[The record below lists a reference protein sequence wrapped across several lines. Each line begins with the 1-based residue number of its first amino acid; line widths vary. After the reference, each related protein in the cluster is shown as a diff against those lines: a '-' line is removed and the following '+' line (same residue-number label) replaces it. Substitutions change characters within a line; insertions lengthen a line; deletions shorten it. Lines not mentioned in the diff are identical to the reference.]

1 MRGKEVAVIFLQLF
15 FYIDSMQ
22 RVALLNWENISQD
35 YDLAKIFKSLASSW
49 VVEWLE
55 VQTWKV
61 TAGYG
66 FIDVTRDSETFPILF
81 QNTAELVID
90 TTWTKKVFIE
100 ITQANVDDWINNS
113 SNWTW
118 IWEIKTAVSYPL
130 SNYIKLASITS
141 WVITDER
148 EFIDLKNPL
157 VTKMWNAFNWVN
169 QLIKTDENW
178 KLPALDGSN
187 ITWLQ
192 AEVNSTSLKYMLW
205 DPWVVWKAYSLV
217 DYEQTIYWTSNN
229 FWSIAQPKISQSFFA
244 QWDIDFNNFKLMLKK
259 VSSPSDWIIVTIE
272 TDNAWSPSWILAPN
286 WVSDTVSYTSIWTNF
301 TEVSFNFT
309 NIPVLNTEEY
319 YHIVIKRSWA
329 NDAVNYY
336 SIWSAWSDRQIW
348 ECKTHNWSTWS
359 AISDDLYFKIP
370 WYKLLILWWTNF
382 IWILQIAWSVWQ
394 FRKANTSYDNN
405 QSWLIPWNYYTY
417 DISTWN
423 LTTWND
429 LRAISETEIAFDSS
443 ALWIDLFYWNWWDWD
458 LEVLSWTTN
467 LPFWVYNY
475 SSIKVASWATLQITG
490 SNSTL
495 ELYCSRLC
503 EIDGTV
509 SLVWLWNDGSKVL
522 FNGSTLT
529 PWNWWSW
536 GAWWNWGSHSIN
548 GYLAWASWW
557 AWSGAWYGWWWG
569 WGAADSQ
576 SWGSGW
582 AGWYPWWL
590 WGYGSCD
597 NSGWDAYWNPWSN
610 ANWNWTYTQ
619 NSWWTSAWGSGGCSN
634 GAWWGGWAG
643 WTLWWKWW
651 NIIIKANEV
660 KWAWI
665 ITVQWSSGWNWWKWG
680 NANWWGWGWW
690 GWWGGGW
697 GWGWAIICTTNN
709 SNYNLISNWW
719 SWGSWWVWGTAS
731 WSYSPTN
738 WSNWWG
744 WTTWGSWTFSLII
757 R

>member
-1 MRGKEVAVIFLQLF
+1 
-15 FYIDSMQ
+15 MQ

-35 YDLAKIFKSLASSW
+35 YDLAKVFKSLATSW
-49 VVEWLE
+49 IVEWLE
-55 VQTWKV
+55 IQTWKV

-81 QNTAELVID
+81 QNTDDVVID
-90 TTWTKKVFIE
+90 TTWTKKVFLE
-100 ITQANVDDWINNS
+100 IIQANIDDWINNN

-118 IWEIKTAVSYPL
+118 IWEIKIAVSYPS
-130 SNYIKLASITS
+130 SNFIKLGSIS
-141 WVITDER
+141 AWIITDER
-148 EFIDLKNPL
+148 EFIDLKNSKI
-157 VTKMWNAFNWVN
+157 TKMWNVFNWVN
-169 QLIKTDENW
+169 QLVKTDENW

-187 ITWLQ
+187 IIWLQ
-192 AEVNSTSLKYMLW
+192 AEVNSASLKYMLW
-205 DPWVVWKAYSLV
+205 ENATFWKAMSLW
-217 DYEQTIYWTSNN
+217 DYIQSKYENNMYFGSNSRPYLWQKIYW
-229 FWSIAQPKISQSFFA
+229 
-244 QWDIDFNNFKLMLKK
+244 QWAINTINLMLRTIW
-259 VSSPSDWIIVTIE
+259 SPDDWVYIE
-272 TDNAWSPSWILAPN
+272 IQTDNAWLPSW
-286 WVSDTVSYTSIWTNF
+286 TVITDWTSNTINYTSLNGTI
-301 TEVSFNFT
+301 TEKIFNFSPNCILGNET
-309 NIPVLNTEEY
+309 V
-319 YHIVIKRSWA
+319 YHIVIKRTWGHS
-329 NDAVNYY
+329 DVNRYE
-336 SIWSAWSDRQIW
+336 IWRTIINGDFIW
-348 ECKTHNWSTWS
+348 QAELFDWTNWSGATWNMF
-359 AISDDLYFKIP
+359 LKIP
-370 WYKLLILWWTNF
+370 WYKLLIVWWTNF
-382 IWILQIAWSVWQ
+382 VWILQITWTAWE
-394 FRKANTSYDNN
+394 FRKVNTWYDKH
-405 QSWLIPWNYYTY
+405 QSSLITWNYYTY

-429 LRAISETEIAFDSS
+429 FRAISETEIVFDSS

-458 LEVLSWTTN
+458 LEVLSWTTS
-467 LPFWVYNY
+467 LPFWIYNY

-490 SNSTL
+490 SNWTL

-503 EIDGTV
+503 EIDGTIN
-509 SLVWLWNDGSKVL
+509 LVWLWNNWSKVL
-522 FNGSTLT
+522 FNGSTLS
-529 PWNWWSW
+529 PWSWWSW
-536 GAWWNWGSHSIN
+536 GAWGNWGSHSIN
-548 GYLAWASWW
+548 WYLAWAGWW
-557 AWSGAWYGWWWG
+557 SWSGAWYGWWGG

-576 SWGSGW
+576 SWWSGW
-582 AGWYPWWL
+582 AGWYPWGL
-590 WGYGSCD
+590 WWYGSCS
-597 NSGWDAYWNPWSN
+597 NSWWDAYWNPWWN
-610 ANWNWTYTQ
+610 ANWNGTYTQ
-619 NSWWTSAWGSGGCSN
+619 NSWWTSAWWSGWCSN

-643 WTLWWKWW
+643 WSLWWKWW

-719 SWGSWWVWGTAS
+719 SWGSWWVWWTAS

>member
-1 MRGKEVAVIFLQLF
+1 
-15 FYIDSMQ
+15 MQ

-35 YDLAKIFKSLASSW
+35 YDLAKVFKSLATSW
-49 VVEWLE
+49 IVEWLE
-55 VQTWKV
+55 IQTWKV

-81 QNTAELVID
+81 QNTDDVVID

-100 ITQANVDDWINNS
+100 IIQANIDDWINNN

-118 IWEIKTAVSYPL
+118 IWEIKIAVSYPS
-130 SNYIKLASITS
+130 SNFIKLGSIS
-141 WVITDER
+141 AWIITDER
-148 EFIDLKNPL
+148 EFIDLKNSKI
-157 VTKMWNAFNWVN
+157 TKMWNVFNWVN
-169 QLIKTDENW
+169 QLVKTDENW

-187 ITWLQ
+187 IIWLQ
-192 AEVNSTSLKYMLW
+192 AEVNSASLKYMLW
-205 DPWVVWKAYSLV
+205 ENATFWKAMSLW
-217 DYEQTIYWTSNN
+217 DYIQSKYENNMYFGSNSRPYLWQKIYW
-229 FWSIAQPKISQSFFA
+229 
-244 QWDIDFNNFKLMLKK
+244 QWAINTINLMLRTIW
-259 VSSPSDWIIVTIE
+259 SPDDWVYIE
-272 TDNAWSPSWILAPN
+272 IQTDNAWLPSW
-286 WVSDTVSYTSIWTNF
+286 TVITDWTSNIINYTSLNGTITEKIF
-301 TEVSFNFT
+301 TFSPNCILDNETV
-309 NIPVLNTEEY
+309 
-319 YHIVIKRSWA
+319 YHIVIKRTWGYS
-329 NDAVNYY
+329 DVNRYE
-336 SIWSAWSDRQIW
+336 IWRTILNGDFIW
-348 ECKTHNWSTWS
+348 QAELFDWTNWSGATWNMF
-359 AISDDLYFKIP
+359 LKIP
-370 WYKLLILWWTNF
+370 WYKLLIVWWTNF
-382 IWILQIAWSVWQ
+382 VWILQITWTAWE
-394 FRKANTSYDNN
+394 FRKVNTWYDKH
-405 QSWLIPWNYYTY
+405 QSLLITWNYYTY

-429 LRAISETEIAFDSS
+429 FRAISETEIVFDSS

-458 LEVLSWTTN
+458 LEVLSWTTS
-467 LPFWVYNY
+467 LPFWIYNY

-490 SNSTL
+490 SNWTL

-503 EIDGTV
+503 EIDGTIN
-509 SLVWLWNDGSKVL
+509 LVWLWNNWSKVL
-522 FNGSTLT
+522 FNGSTLS
-529 PWNWWSW
+529 PWSWWSW
-536 GAWWNWGSHSIN
+536 GAWGNWGSHSIN
-548 GYLAWASWW
+548 WYLAWAGWW
-557 AWSGAWYGWWWG
+557 VWSSAWYGWGWG

-576 SWGSGW
+576 SWWSGW

-590 WGYGSCD
+590 WGYGSCS
-597 NSGWDAYWNPWSN
+597 NSWWDAYWNPWWN
-610 ANWNWTYTQ
+610 ANWNGTYTQ
-619 NSWWTSAWGSGGCSN
+619 NSWWTSAWGSGWCSN